1 MLSLFNAKELYD
13 ITFEDFRSAYE
24 SKEYQEF
31 LDYVECRMRMEII
44 SIIRYFDL
52 KGDVFFELR
61 KKSALSAYN
70 KIQKEM
76 AAHIVEY
83 GDKPLLLHDV
93 IRDIVG
99 CRIICTDESVVES
112 VVRLILQVENIEING
127 DGIELYDAHFRA
139 YTERE
144 PRRATLGQIFS
155 RVGHEDEGTVN
166 DDPDASPMRR
176 LSKKSLYES
185 LHFYVHFSSP
195 FDQFHLS
202 PANSRLMGT
211 TEESSRRRDMAEWEY
226 VGDLWTRLAE
236 DYRALSRE
244 FPVEF
249 QVRTTTEHMWASEEH
264 RFVYS
269 QLKQGLTTISAD
281 DFEVLR
287 SAFVGLK
294 YAYLHIDQ
302 LRSMVRRIAF
312 KSGSVEAVYT
322 GRSKDLN
329 DLRFFYFG
337 DRKEEIAKL
346 FGDAD
351 TLFTTIIRRNPIA
364 GGSLIERLT
373 PVLEQ
378 LVVIHERLREIE
390 RGNSKQ
396 TEDESKLFPE
406 EAFDLVKWGRGRIY
420 LLFVA
425 YVMLFSGVGALDKKL
440 RWYIDK
446 KLEIDKV
453 IGLQSLSLA
462 EQRSDG
468 GVFLASR
475 IYERVRAFD
484 EFALIWLTKFT
495 EDREGALSSQQGHS
509 TDLFR
514 DPLVG
519 VRHAS
524 SLFLQEQFAGARQSL
539 ERVFRLAADGD
550 AGGWTTLPLAAD
562 FSQAELQM
570 RYTQYVWFEYFQ
582 DIGELL
588 DKFQTLENG
597 FGAIFALPTDRYS
610 AALYRAY
617 SWYYAVFSYLQTRR
631 PFLPNSFLNY
641 RERCLSYLGRHYEEA
656 HGGSDAAVGHKIEVL
671 LSLIPL
677 SGTQSTFGS
686 QTERLDRF
694 RQALKGYRSYPGR
707 ALRVID
713 MMATEI
719 ANASK
724 LRAASSAYTF
734 ISYVHEDRALVEEI
748 AQELARSGIAARY
761 DQEFRAGASLLA
773 SVESIL
779 DGAHAAI
786 IVVSKAY
793 LSTEGWAKEE
803 RAYLMEQRRKGNIR
817 LYIVLSGITKEEL
830 FAKAPLLADI
840 LWIDL
845 DGDKPGAIKR
855 LISDIQKDKKDQDKE
870 DEGPKT

>member
-1 MLSLFNAKELYD
+1 MLPTFLAKELYD
-13 ITFEDFRSAYE
+13 ISFDEFKKAYE
-24 SKEYQEF
+24 STAYQEF
-31 LDYVECRMRMEII
+31 MDYVECRMRMEII

-76 AAHIVEY
+76 AAHIVEF
-83 GDKPLLLHDV
+83 GDRRLSFHD
-93 IRDIVG
+93 IIQDIVG

-112 VVRLILQVENIEING
+112 VVRLILQVENIEIKE

-139 YTERE
+139 YTDTE
-144 PRRATLGQIFS
+144 PRRASLGQIFS
-155 RVGHEDEGTVN
+155 GIGN
-166 DDPDASPMRR
+166 DYTASGDNREASPMRR

-195 FDQFHLS
+195 FDQFQLS
-202 PANSRLMGT
+202 PANSRLMSAT
-211 TEESSRRRDMAEWEY
+211 DESTRRRDIAEWEY
-226 VGDLWTRLAE
+226 VGQLWTRLGE
-236 DYRALSRE
+236 DYRVLSRE

-249 QVRTTTEHMWASEEH
+249 QIRTTTEHMWASEEH

-269 QLKQGLTTISAD
+269 QLKQGLTTISSED
-281 DFEVLR
+281 LEVLR

-312 KSGSVEAVYT
+312 KSTNVEAVYT

-337 DRKEEIAKL
+337 NRREEIAKL
-346 FGDAD
+346 FGEAD
-351 TLFTTIIRRNPIA
+351 SLFTAIIRRSPEA
-364 GGSLIERLT
+364 ASSLVERLT
-373 PVLEQ
+373 PLLDR
-378 LVVIHERLREIE
+378 LVKLHERLQDVE
-390 RGNSKQ
+390 GASTKQ
-396 TEDESKLFPE
+396 AEGAAKLFPE
-406 EAFDLVKWGRGRIY
+406 ETFSAVRWGRNRVF
-420 LLFVA
+420 LLFIA

-440 RWYIDK
+440 RWYLD
-446 KLEIDKV
+446 KLEVSKV
-453 IGLQSLSLA
+453 IGLQSLGLA

-484 EFALIWLTKFT
+484 EFALIWLT
-495 EDREGALSSQQGHS
+495 EVADGPEGAASNEATHNAN
-509 TDLFR
+509 LFR

-539 ERVFRLAADGD
+539 DRVFRLSPDGT
-550 AGGWTTLPLAAD
+550 AGSWNNLPLAVD

-570 RYTQYVWFEYFQ
+570 RYTQYIWFEYFQ

-588 DKFQTLENG
+588 DKFQILENG
-597 FGAIFALPTDRYS
+597 FNAIFSLPSDGYNYS
-610 AALYRAY
+610 IYRAY

-631 PFLPNSFLNY
+631 PFLPDSFLNY
-641 RERCLSYLGRHYEEA
+641 QERCLAYLRTHYEEA
-656 HGGSDAAVGHKIEVL
+656 HNGGDTSAGNKIEVL

-677 SGTQSTFGS
+677 SGTQGIYGT

-694 RQALKGYRSYPGR
+694 RRVLKGYRSYPAR
-707 ALRVID
+707 ALRIID

-719 ANASK
+719 ANTSK
-724 LRAASSAYTF
+724 MRAISSSYTF
-734 ISYVHEDRALVEEI
+734 ISYVHEDRPLVEEV
-748 AQELARSGIAARY
+748 AQELVRAGIPTRY
-761 DQEFRAGASLLA
+761 DQEFRAGSSLLS
-773 SVESIL
+773 SVENIL
-779 DGAHAAI
+779 DGAYAAI

-793 LSTEGWAKEE
+793 LAAEGWAKEE
-803 RAYLMEQRRKGNIR
+803 RAYLMEQRRKSKIK
-817 LYIVLSGITKEEL
+817 LYIVLSGIAKKEL
-830 FAKAPLLADI
+830 LTKAPLLADI

-845 DGDKPGAIKR
+845 GEDKPAAIAR
-855 LISDIQKDKKDQDKE
+855 LISDILKDRKDRDE
-870 DEGPKT
+870 DEK